1 MKVIR
6 VTLKQ
11 LPLVWIDHP
20 LAEGVTFDM
29 IVGQVRASGYFMN
42 ETAYLPHDSIASMMV
57 VEFPDGEPAMDFTKA
72 RMQ

>member
-11 LPLVWIDHP
+11 TPLVWIDHP
-20 LAEGVTFDM
+20 LAEGVTFANV
-29 IVGQVRASGYFMN
+29 VGMVRATGYFMN
-42 ETAYLPHDSIASMMV
+42 ETAYLPHESIASMLV
-57 VEFPDGEPAMDFTKA
+57 IEFQDGEPAMDFTKA